1 MSFTFLARKLR
12 KSQTIA
18 ESVFWNHVRNRSFM
32 NLKFTR
38 QFVIEQSNIMG
49 RKEFYIADFHCH
61 ALKMIVEIDG
71 PIHLLQKD
79 YDELRQQ
86 HLVEMGFI
94 VIRFKNEEIIENWV
108 DVEERLRSGVLK
120 RLEVIR
126 K

>member
-12 KSQTIA
+12 KNQTIA
-18 ESVFWNHVRNRSFM
+18 ESVFWNHVRNRRFLD
-32 NLKFTR
+32 LKFTR
-38 QFVIEQSNIMG
+38 QFVIEHSNIMG
-49 RKEFYIADFHCH
+49 SKEFYIADFHCH

-86 HLVEMGFI
+86 HLVEMGFH
-94 VIRFKNEEIIENWV
+94 VIRFKNEEIIENW
-108 DVEERLRSGVLK
+108 DAAEEQLRIVVLK